1 MCDRN
6 IINNVYKA
14 FDLNF
19 CSEDCR
25 IKCINSN
32 DFTEIKK
39 NQLKNKFW
47 LDKPPELNNAF
58 YNNLQ
63 QVKKYNFSKN
73 KDKSIDKIEDKSIDK
88 IEDKSIDNNGRV
100 NRYPESTLISI
111 LKYSIVKLFYVGRYI
126 HLLVN

>member
-73 KDKSIDKIEDKSIDK
+73 KDKRIDK